1 MLFKAENLKHVV
13 TELLL
18 QGGSESEEGEIVA
31 EHLVRS
37 NLTGH
42 DSHGVGM
49 IPLYIKKM
57 SEGLLKTNQKPQL
70 VKEDGSI
77 IMFDGQRGF
86 GQSVA
91 KNAMNRALER
101 CRETGL
107 VLMTLRNAY
116 HIGRI
121 GTYGEQSIAAGMVSL
136 HFVNVTDHPPLVA
149 PFRGSD
155 ARYATN
161 PICIAMPG
169 TDRQPPV
176 LLDMATSYVALGKV
190 RVALNKGEQLAEEWV
205 IDEKGKPSRDPEV
218 MKDHIYHGSGKE
230 APLGAMRPLGGY
242 KGYGLALFCE
252 LLGGM
257 LSGGKTIQPGN
268 ERLGGITNNMLT
280 FIVDPSRLIE
290 MPVMQ
295 REIESLVEYVKAS
308 PVADEMEPILVAGD
322 PERISICRREREGIP
337 LDSTT
342 WEQILDAGESLGMER
357 EKMIEI
363 AGIQGEGGSK
373 AL

>member
-1 MLFKAENLKHVV
+1 MLFKAEKLKLAVMA
-13 TELLL
+13 LLR
-18 QGGSESEEGEIVA
+18 QSGSETEEAEIVA
-31 EHLVRS
+31 EHLVRA
-37 NLTGH
+37 NLMGH

-49 IPLYIKKM
+49 LALYIKKM
-57 SEGLLKTNQKPQL
+57 LEGLLKPNQEPCL
-70 VKEDGSI
+70 VKEDGPI
-77 IMFDGQRGF
+77 MMFDGRRGF

-91 KNAMNRALER
+91 KKAMDCALEL

-121 GTYGEQSIAAGMVSL
+121 GTYGEQSIEAGMVSL
-136 HFVNVTDHPPLVA
+136 HLVNVTDHPPIVA

-169 TDRQPPV
+169 TSHQPPL

-190 RVALNKGEQLAEEWV
+190 RVALNKGEQLPEEWV
-205 IDEKGKPSRDPEV
+205 IDKKGKPSRDPAV
-218 MKDHIYHGSGKE
+218 MEDHIYHGSDLE
-230 APLGAMRPLGGY
+230 TLSGALRPLGGY

-257 LSGGKTIQPGN
+257 LSGGGTIQPGN
-268 ERLGGITNNMLT
+268 KRKGGITNNMLT

-290 MPVMQ
+290 LPAMHH
-295 REIESLVEYVKAS
+295 EIESLVEYVKAS
-308 PVADEMEPILVAGD
+308 PAANEKEPILVAGD
-322 PERISICRREREGIP
+322 PERISISRREKEGIP
-337 LDSTT
+337 LDKTT
-342 WEQILDAGESLGMER
+342 WEQILVAAESLGMKR
-357 EKMIEI
+357 EKMLEL
-363 AGIQGEGGSK
+363 AEPETP
-373 AL
+373 